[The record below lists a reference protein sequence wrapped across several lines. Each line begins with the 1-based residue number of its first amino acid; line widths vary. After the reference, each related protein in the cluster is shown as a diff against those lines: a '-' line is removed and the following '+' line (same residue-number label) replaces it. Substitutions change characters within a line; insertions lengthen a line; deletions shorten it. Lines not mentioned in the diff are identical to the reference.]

1 MGKRIFQEMA
11 VGGLSGLVLVLVYI
25 LIRAYLDGAEPGDWL
40 QFVGAMLGSGTAV
53 GGALFIE
60 GRKRRQDEQ
69 RGQATLLDALN
80 ETAYAIRSVGEPLD
94 GDLSQKVG
102 LINARRYLLE
112 AAKEFTDFVLKQ
124 HLLPSSQVWRR
135 SRGLGKYI
143 DRILAVEWF
152 EHDHQT
158 GEDLCD
164 EQSVENWHKAVLKI
178 SVAILPI
185 VEGEIE
191 TIKKSS
197 TNGLAS
203 DM

>member
-124 HLLPSSQVWRR
+124 HLLPSSQVGDVREGWANILIGFWPLNGSSMIIKLERICVTSSQSRTGIRPYLKFRSLSFPSLKVKSRR
-135 SRGLGKYI
+135 
-143 DRILAVEWF
+143 
-152 EHDHQT
+152 
-158 GEDLCD
+158 
-164 EQSVENWHKAVLKI
+164 
-178 SVAILPI
+178 
-185 VEGEIE
+185 
-191 TIKKSS
+191 
-197 TNGLAS
+197 
-203 DM
+203 